1 MKCYLQAL
9 LRIALCASLL
19 VTQAVSAHPGDENS
33 LVTNFDCDKSYPNM
47 IDSLPFPLE
56 EFATLKCFGNGQLI
70 MAKSNWSKYNWSCS

>member
-70 MAKSNWSKYNWSCS
+70 MAK